1 MDGNPKQIS
10 SPKSLSVHFLDLDL
24 PTISGRIRAGKRP
37 ASQRFSLT
45 ATFVGIVLLGA
56 RLTKNGA
63 ANF

>member
-1 MDGNPKQIS
+1 MDGNPKQILIS
-10 SPKSLSVHFLDLDL
+10 EEPLNVHFLDLD
-24 PTISGRIRAGKRP
+24 PPHDFRAGKRP
-37 ASQRFSLT
+37 ARQRFPLA